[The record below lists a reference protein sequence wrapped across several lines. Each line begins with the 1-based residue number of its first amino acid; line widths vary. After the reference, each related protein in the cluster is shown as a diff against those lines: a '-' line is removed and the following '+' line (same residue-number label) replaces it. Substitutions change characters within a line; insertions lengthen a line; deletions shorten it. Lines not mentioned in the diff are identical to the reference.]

1 VDVIEQGDHF
11 PSLPY
16 AAVISTNQF
25 KNGAHIEVDGEIYRI
40 MAFQHV
46 KPGKGG
52 AFVRTKLRKASDGAV
67 IDKTFRAGEKFRPVR
82 TETRKMQYL
91 YDSGD
96 SAVFMDSRDYEQLE
110 LPRDVAGDA
119 MKWVQPNDEV
129 DLLFVDERPTGVQV
143 ASAVEMAIAKT
154 DPGLKGDTASGGGT
168 KPATL
173 ESGVQ
178 VEVPL
183 FVNEGDLVRVD
194 TRTGEYV
201 SRA

>member
-1 VDVIEQGDHF
+1 
-11 PSLPY
+11 
-16 AAVISTNQF
+16 VISTNQF
-25 KNGAHIEVDGEIYRI
+25 KNGTHIEVDGDVYRI

-52 AFVRTKLRKASDGAV
+52 AFVRTKLRKADDGSV
-67 IDKTFRAGEKFRPVR
+67 QDKTFRAGEKFRPVR
-82 TETRKMQYL
+82 TETRKMQFL
-91 YDSGD
+91 YDSAD
-96 SAVFMDSRDYEQLE
+96 AAVFMDTRDYEQLE
-110 LPRDVAGDA
+110 IPRELAGEA

-129 DLLFVDERPTGVQV
+129 DLLFVDEKPTGVQV
-143 ASAVEMAIAKT
+143 ASAVEMAVAKT

-173 ESGVQ
+173 ESGVK

-183 FVNEGDLVRVD
+183 FVNEGDLVRID

>member
-1 VDVIEQGDHF
+1 
-11 PSLPY
+11 
-16 AAVISTNQF
+16 VISTNQF
-25 KNGAHIEVDGEIYRI
+25 KNGTHIEVDGEIYRI
-40 MAFQHV
+40 MGFQHV

-52 AFVRTKLRKASDGAV
+52 AFVRTKLRKANDGAV

-96 SAVFMDSRDYEQLE
+96 AAVFMDSRDYEQLE
-110 LPRDVAGDA
+110 IPRDVAGEA

-143 ASAVEMAIAKT
+143 ASAVEMAVAKT
-154 DPGLKGDTASGGGT
+154 DPGLKGDTASGGGS

-178 VEVPL
+178 VDVPL

>member
-1 VDVIEQGDHF
+1 
-11 PSLPY
+11 
-16 AAVISTNQF
+16 VISTNQF
-25 KNGAHIEVDGEIYRI
+25 KNGTHIEVDGEIYRI
-40 MAFQHV
+40 MGFQHV

-52 AFVRTKLRKASDGAV
+52 AFVRTKLRKANDGAV

-96 SAVFMDSRDYEQLE
+96 AAVFMDSRDYEQLE
-110 LPRDVAGDA
+110 IPRDVAGEA

-129 DLLFVDERPTGVQV
+129 DLLFVDERATGVQV
-143 ASAVEMAIAKT
+143 ASAVEMAVAKT
-154 DPGLKGDTASGGGT
+154 DPGLKGDTASGGGS

-178 VEVPL
+178 VDVPL

>member
-1 VDVIEQGDHF
+1 MIG
-11 PSLPY
+11 
-16 AAVISTNQF
+16 TNQF
-25 KNGAHIEVDGEIYRI
+25 RNGAHMEIDGAVYRI
-40 MAFQHV
+40 LEFQHV

-52 AFVRTKLRKASDGAV
+52 AFVRTKLRKLDDGSV
-67 IDKTFRAGEKFRPVR
+67 IDRTFRAGEKFRPVR
-82 TETRKMQYL
+82 TETRRMQYL

-96 SAVFMDSRDYEQLE
+96 SAVFMDTSDYEQLE
-110 LPRDVAGDA
+110 VPKALAGEAMRWVLP
-119 MKWVQPNDEV
+119 NSEV

-143 ASAVEMAIAKT
+143 PSAVDMTVTKT

-183 FVNEGDLVRVD
+183 FVNEGDRVRVD
-194 TRTGEYV
+194 TRSGEYV

>member
-1 VDVIEQGDHF
+1 M
-11 PSLPY
+11 
-16 AAVISTNQF
+16 ISTNQF
-25 KNGAHIEVDGEIYRI
+25 KNGTHIEVDGEIYRI
-40 MAFQHV
+40 MGFQHV

-52 AFVRTKLRKASDGAV
+52 AFVRTKLRKANDGAV

-96 SAVFMDSRDYEQLE
+96 AAVFMDSRDYEQLE
-110 LPRDVAGDA
+110 IPRDVAGEA

-129 DLLFVDERPTGVQV
+129 DLLFVDERATGVQV
-143 ASAVEMAIAKT
+143 ASAVEMAVAKT
-154 DPGLKGDTASGGGT
+154 DPGLKGDTASGGGS

-178 VEVPL
+178 VDVPL